1 MPGRRGNDPGVYDRG
16 GIPGPAAAAPAEPI
30 LQLTPDID
38 RYFLGPYL
46 AYLGNPQKKLAIDE
60 VSSPQ
65 MSVRF
70 VKHAGK
76 MLNLGLDSSAYWI
89 RFTVDAFEDQ
99 TSQEKWLL

>member
-1 MPGRRGNDPGVYDRG
+1 MPSSMPGRRGNDPGVYDRG

-60 VSSPQ
+60 VSSC
-65 MSVRF
+65 
-70 VKHAGK
+70 
-76 MLNLGLDSSAYWI
+76 
-89 RFTVDAFEDQ
+89 
-99 TSQEKWLL
+99 

>member
-1 MPGRRGNDPGVYDRG
+1 MPAGYRKIACRHRSLAGMAVVLVLMTCG

-46 AYLGNPQKKLAIDE
+46 TYLEDPQKKLTIEE

-76 MLNLGLDSSAYWI
+76 ILNLGLNSSAY
-89 RFTVDAFEDQ
+89 
-99 TSQEKWLL
+99 

>member
-1 MPGRRGNDPGVYDRG
+1 MLGGYSKIACHHRSLAGVAVILVFMTCG

-46 AYLGNPQKKLAIDE
+46 AYLGDPQKKLTIDE

-65 MSVRF
+65 MSVHF
-70 VKHAGK
+70 VKHRARC
-76 MLNLGLDSSAYWI
+76 STWA
-89 RFTVDAFEDQ
+89 
-99 TSQEKWLL
+99 